1 MAYAIATI
9 VIMLCVI
16 VALSINLVR
25 ERKAHMTFIHSQTV
39 GIDAPFLPRETY
51 EFVTGVLDREKAAL
65 QIEID
70 NLKADVMN
78 ANMHVSVLSEDKVTL
93 RRIVEHLESISEE
106 LQEQVAVLQN
116 RCNLLGCELKIE
128 FFQYSMLLHP
138 FHVRHHD
145 GQRHCDALEDAKEL
159 LFKEGHHDEESWN
172 EQIRSMLKA
181 VKQELGIDDRVQ
193 LHRQ

>member
-25 ERKAHMTFIHSQTV
+25 ERKAHMTFIHDSEYD
-39 GIDAPFLPRETY
+39 IDAPFLPRLHL
-51 EFVTGVLDREKAAL
+51 EFVAGVLGRDIDR
-65 QIEID
+65 
-70 NLKADVMN
+70 LK
-78 ANMHVSVLSEDKVTL
+78 
-93 RRIVEHLESISEE
+93 
-106 LQEQVAVLQN
+106 EQVAVLQN

-128 FFQYSMLLHP
+128 FFQYSMLRIEKAYMSERGPYRSFHELH
-138 FHVRHHD
+138 RD

-181 VKQELGIDDRVQ
+181 VKQELDINV
-193 LHRQ
+193 